1 MKQEGTN
8 QKTKSLTLFGFF
20 AMTASMVMAV
30 YEYPTFATSK
40 LHLVFYLLLGG
51 FLWFIPVA
59 LCAAEMATVDGWEK
73 GGVFTWTGKNLGK
86 KYGFAN
92 LFFEF
97 FEITVGFVTMIYF
110 ILGALSY
117 VFNWPA
123 LNSNPVIKFIGVLV
137 IFWVL
142 ALSQFG
148 GTKYTAKIA
157 KIGFV
162 IGILL
167 PAAILIIL
175 SLIYIIQGNP
185 IYISSKDTF
194 VPNFSNVNT
203 LVVFVSFILSYMGV
217 EASATHANEME
228 NPKRDYPL
236 AMLLLVIVAI
246 VVSTLG
252 GLAIAAVI
260 PQDQIN
266 LSAGVVQTFA
276 VLLGHFTTHNTILVK
291 IIAIL
296 LAFGVI
302 AEVSSWVVG
311 PTRGMIIAAE
321 EGAIPKLW
329 AKTNEHDVPVYLVI
343 AQGILVTIWDAVLTF
358 GAGGSNL
365 SFLAAMSLTVVIYL
379 TGYILFFVGYIKAIL
394 GKGLNGSYQMPGGK
408 GVKLVV
414 AIVGLATSIFAFF
427 ISFVPPTSIASSMV
441 QSHEYMWMLIISYL
455 VALVLPF
462 AIYAF
467 CQKYMHAHEGN
478 VHHAVATHKH

>member
-1 MKQEGTN
+1 MKQEGTT
-8 QKTKSLTLFGFF
+8 KKSLTLFGFF

-117 VFNWPA
+117 VFDWPA
-123 LNSNPVIKFIGVLV
+123 LNSNPMIKFIGVLV
-137 IFWVL
+137 IFWIL

-157 KIGFV
+157 KIGFIV
-162 IGILL
+162 GILL

-175 SLIYIIQGNP
+175 ALVYIIQGNP

-194 VPNFSNVNT
+194 VPDFTKVNT

-217 EASATHANEME
+217 EASATHANEMD
-228 NPKRDYPL
+228 NPKKEYPL

-276 VLLGHFTTHNTILVK
+276 VLLGHFTANNTILVK
-291 IIAIL
+291 IIALL

-321 EGAIPKLW
+321 EGAIPKSW

-343 AQGILVTIWDAVLTF
+343 AQGIIVSIWDSVLTF

-379 TGYILFFVGYIKAIL
+379 SGYILFFVGYIKAIL
-394 GKGLNGSYQMPGGK
+394 GEGLNGAYQMPGGK
-408 GVKLVV
+408 PVKIIV
-414 AIVGLATSIFAFF
+414 AIIGLATSIFAFF
-427 ISFVPPTSIASSMV
+427 ISFVPPTSIAGNAV
-441 QSHEYMWMLIISYL
+441 QSHEYMWMLIISYVISL
-455 VALVLPF
+455 ILPF
-462 AIYAF
+462 AIYDL
-467 CQKYMHAHEGN
+467 CQKYMHSHEGN
-478 VHHAVATHKH
+478 IHHIVAGHKH

>member
-1 MKQEGTN
+1 MKQEGTT
-8 QKTKSLTLFGFF
+8 KKSLTLFGFF

-40 LHLVFYLLLGG
+40 LHLVFYLVLGG

-117 VFNWPA
+117 VFDWPA
-123 LNSNPVIKFIGVLV
+123 LNSNPMVKFIGVLV
-137 IFWVL
+137 IFWIL

-157 KIGFV
+157 KIGFIV
-162 IGILL
+162 GILL

-175 SLIYIIQGNP
+175 ALVYIIQGNP

-194 VPNFSNVNT
+194 VPDFTKVNT

-217 EASATHANEME
+217 EASATHANEMD
-228 NPKRDYPL
+228 NPKKEYPL

-276 VLLGHFTTHNTILVK
+276 VLLGHFTANNTILVK
-291 IIAIL
+291 IIALL

-321 EGAIPKLW
+321 EGAIPKSW

-343 AQGILVTIWDAVLTF
+343 AQGIIVSIWDAVLTF

-379 TGYILFFVGYIKAIL
+379 SGYILFFVGYIKAIL
-394 GKGLNGSYQMPGGK
+394 GEGLNGAYQMPGGK
-408 GVKLVV
+408 PVKIIV
-414 AIVGLATSIFAFF
+414 AIIGLATSIFAFF
-427 ISFVPPTSIASSMV
+427 ISFVPPTSIAGNAV
-441 QSHEYMWMLIISYL
+441 QSHEYMWMLIISYVISL
-455 VALVLPF
+455 ILPF
-462 AIYAF
+462 AIYDL
-467 CQKYMHAHEGN
+467 CQKYMHSHEGN
-478 VHHAVATHKH
+478 IHHIVAGHKH

>member
-1 MKQEGTN
+1 MKQEGTT
-8 QKTKSLTLFGFF
+8 KKSLTLFGFF

-117 VFNWPA
+117 VFDWPA
-123 LNSNPVIKFIGVLV
+123 LNSNPMIKFIGVLV
-137 IFWVL
+137 IFWIL

-157 KIGFV
+157 KIGFIV
-162 IGILL
+162 GILL

-175 SLIYIIQGNP
+175 ALVYVIQGNP

-194 VPNFSNVNT
+194 VPDFTKVNT

-217 EASATHANEME
+217 EASATHANEMD
-228 NPKRDYPL
+228 NPKKEYPL

-260 PQDQIN
+260 PQNQIN

-276 VLLGHFTTHNTILVK
+276 FLLGHFTANNTILVK
-291 IIAIL
+291 IIALL

-321 EGAIPKLW
+321 EGAIPKSW

-343 AQGILVTIWDAVLTF
+343 VQGIIVSIWDAVLTF

-379 TGYILFFVGYIKAIL
+379 SGYILFFVGYIKAIL
-394 GKGLNGSYQMPGGK
+394 GEGLNGAYQMPGGK
-408 GVKLVV
+408 PVKIIV
-414 AIVGLATSIFAFF
+414 AIIGLATSIFAFF
-427 ISFVPPTSIASSMV
+427 ISFVPPTSIAGNAV
-441 QSHEYMWMLIISYL
+441 QSHEYMWMLIISYVISL
-455 VALVLPF
+455 ILPF
-462 AIYAF
+462 AIYDL
-467 CQKYMHAHEGN
+467 CQKYMHSHEGN
-478 VHHAVATHKH
+478 IHHIVAGHKH

>member
-1 MKQEGTN
+1 MKQEGTT
-8 QKTKSLTLFGFF
+8 KKSLTLFGFF

-123 LNSNPVIKFIGVLV
+123 LNSNPMIKFIGVLV
-137 IFWVL
+137 IFWIL

-157 KIGFV
+157 KIGFIV
-162 IGILL
+162 GILL

-175 SLIYIIQGNP
+175 ALVYIVQGNP

-194 VPNFSNVNT
+194 VPDFTKVNT

-217 EASATHANEME
+217 EASATHANEMD
-228 NPKRDYPL
+228 NPKKEYPL

-260 PQDQIN
+260 PQNQIN

-276 VLLGHFTTHNTILVK
+276 VLLGHFTANNTILVK
-291 IIAIL
+291 IIALL

-321 EGAIPKLW
+321 EGAIPKSW

-343 AQGILVTIWDAVLTF
+343 AQGIIVSIWDAVLTF

-379 TGYILFFVGYIKAIL
+379 SGYILFFVGYIKAIL
-394 GKGLNGSYQMPGGK
+394 GEGLNGAYQMPGGK
-408 GVKLVV
+408 PVKIIV
-414 AIVGLATSIFAFF
+414 AVVGLATSIFAFF
-427 ISFVPPTSIASSMV
+427 ISFVPPTSIAGNAV
-441 QSHEYMWMLIISYL
+441 QSHEYMWMLIISY
-455 VALVLPF
+455 VISLVLPF
-462 AIYAF
+462 AIYDL
-467 CQKYMHAHEGN
+467 CQKYMHSHEGN
-478 VHHAVATHKH
+478 VHHVVAGHKH

>member
-1 MKQEGTN
+1 MKQEGTT
-8 QKTKSLTLFGFF
+8 KKSLTLFGFF

-117 VFNWPA
+117 VFDWPA
-123 LNSNPVIKFIGVLV
+123 LNSNPMIKFIGVLV
-137 IFWVL
+137 IFWIL

-157 KIGFV
+157 KIGFIV
-162 IGILL
+162 GILL

-175 SLIYIIQGNP
+175 ALVYIIQGNP

-194 VPNFSNVNT
+194 VPDFTKVNA

-217 EASATHANEME
+217 EASATHANEMD
-228 NPKRDYPL
+228 NPKKEYPL

-276 VLLGHFTTHNTILVK
+276 VLLGHFTANNTILVK
-291 IIAIL
+291 IIALL

-321 EGAIPKLW
+321 EGAIPKSW

-343 AQGILVTIWDAVLTF
+343 AQGIIVSIWDAVLTF

-379 TGYILFFVGYIKAIL
+379 SGYILFFVGYIKAIL
-394 GKGLNGSYQMPGGK
+394 GEGLNGAYQMPGGK
-408 GVKLVV
+408 PVKIIV
-414 AIVGLATSIFAFF
+414 AIIGLATSIFAFF
-427 ISFVPPTSIASSMV
+427 ISFVPPTSIAGNAV
-441 QSHEYMWMLIISYL
+441 QSHEYMWMLIISYVISL
-455 VALVLPF
+455 ILPF
-462 AIYAF
+462 AIYDL
-467 CQKYMHAHEGN
+467 CQKYMHSHEGN
-478 VHHAVATHKH
+478 IHHIVAGHKH

>member
-1 MKQEGTN
+1 MKQEGTT
-8 QKTKSLTLFGFF
+8 KKSLTLFGFF

-117 VFNWPA
+117 VFDWPA
-123 LNSNPVIKFIGVLV
+123 LNSNPMIKFIGVLV
-137 IFWVL
+137 IFWIL

-157 KIGFV
+157 KIGFIV
-162 IGILL
+162 GILL

-175 SLIYIIQGNP
+175 ALVYIIQGNP

-194 VPNFSNVNT
+194 VPDFTKVNT

-217 EASATHANEME
+217 EASATHANEMD
-228 NPKRDYPL
+228 NPKKEYPL

-276 VLLGHFTTHNTILVK
+276 VLLGHFTANNTILVK
-291 IIAIL
+291 IIALL

-311 PTRGMIIAAE
+311 PTRGMIIVAE
-321 EGAIPKLW
+321 EGAIPKSW

-343 AQGILVTIWDAVLTF
+343 AQGIIVSIWDAVLTF

-379 TGYILFFVGYIKAIL
+379 SGYILFFVGYIKAIL
-394 GKGLNGSYQMPGGK
+394 GEGLNGAYQMPGGK
-408 GVKLVV
+408 PVKIIV
-414 AIVGLATSIFAFF
+414 AIIGLATSIFAFF
-427 ISFVPPTSIASSMV
+427 ISFVPPTSIAGNAV
-441 QSHEYMWMLIISYL
+441 QSHEYMWMLIISYVISL
-455 VALVLPF
+455 ILPF
-462 AIYAF
+462 AIYDL
-467 CQKYMHAHEGN
+467 CQKYMHSHEGN
-478 VHHAVATHKH
+478 IHHIVAGHKH

>member
-1 MKQEGTN
+1 MKQEGTT
-8 QKTKSLTLFGFF
+8 KKSLTLFGFF

-117 VFNWPA
+117 VFDWPA
-123 LNSNPVIKFIGVLV
+123 LNSNPMIKFIGVLV
-137 IFWVL
+137 IFWIL

-157 KIGFV
+157 KIGFIV
-162 IGILL
+162 GILL

-175 SLIYIIQGNP
+175 ALVYIIQGNP

-194 VPNFSNVNT
+194 VPDFTKVNT

-217 EASATHANEME
+217 EASATHANEMD
-228 NPKRDYPL
+228 NPKKEYPL

-266 LSAGVVQTFA
+266 LSAGVVQTFV
-276 VLLGHFTTHNTILVK
+276 VLLGHFTANNTILVK
-291 IIAIL
+291 IIALL

-321 EGAIPKLW
+321 EGAIPKSW

-343 AQGILVTIWDAVLTF
+343 AQGIIVSIWDAVLTF

-379 TGYILFFVGYIKAIL
+379 SGYILFFVGYIKAIL
-394 GKGLNGSYQMPGGK
+394 GEGLNGAYQMPGGK
-408 GVKLVV
+408 PVKIIV
-414 AIVGLATSIFAFF
+414 AIIGLATSIFAFF
-427 ISFVPPTSIASSMV
+427 ISFVPPTSIAGNAV
-441 QSHEYMWMLIISYL
+441 QSHEYMWMLIISYVISL
-455 VALVLPF
+455 ILPF
-462 AIYAF
+462 AIYDL
-467 CQKYMHAHEGN
+467 CQKYMHSHEGN
-478 VHHAVATHKH
+478 IHHIVAGHKH

>member
-1 MKQEGTN
+1 MKQEGTT
-8 QKTKSLTLFGFF
+8 KKSLTLFGFF

-117 VFNWPA
+117 VFDWPA
-123 LNSNPVIKFIGVLV
+123 LNSNPMIKFIGVLV
-137 IFWVL
+137 IFWIL

-157 KIGFV
+157 KIGFIV
-162 IGILL
+162 GILL

-175 SLIYIIQGNP
+175 ALVYIIQGNP

-194 VPNFSNVNT
+194 VPDFTKVNT

-217 EASATHANEME
+217 EASATHANEMD
-228 NPKRDYPL
+228 NPKKEYPL

-276 VLLGHFTTHNTILVK
+276 VLLGHFTANNTILVK
-291 IIAIL
+291 IIALL

-321 EGAIPKLW
+321 EGAIPKSW

-343 AQGILVTIWDAVLTF
+343 AQGIIVSIWDAVLTF

-379 TGYILFFVGYIKAIL
+379 SGYILFFVGYIKAIL
-394 GKGLNGSYQMPGGK
+394 GEGLNGAYQMPGGK
-408 GVKLVV
+408 PVKIIV
-414 AIVGLATSIFAFF
+414 AIIGLATSIFAFF
-427 ISFVPPTSIASSMV
+427 ISFVPPTSIAGNAV
-441 QSHEYMWMLIISYL
+441 QSHEYMWMLIISYVISL
-455 VALVLPF
+455 ILPF
-462 AIYAF
+462 AIYDL
-467 CQKYMHAHEGN
+467 CQKYMYSHEGN
-478 VHHAVATHKH
+478 IHHIVAGHKH

>member
-1 MKQEGTN
+1 MKQEGTT
-8 QKTKSLTLFGFF
+8 KKSLTLFGFF

-117 VFNWPA
+117 VFDWPA
-123 LNSNPVIKFIGVLV
+123 LNSNPMIKFIGVLV
-137 IFWVL
+137 IFWIL

-157 KIGFV
+157 KIGFIV
-162 IGILL
+162 GILL

-175 SLIYIIQGNP
+175 ALVYIIQGNP

-194 VPNFSNVNT
+194 VPDFTKVNT

-217 EASATHANEME
+217 EASATHANEMD
-228 NPKRDYPL
+228 NPKKEYPL

-276 VLLGHFTTHNTILVK
+276 VLLGHFTANNTILVK
-291 IIAIL
+291 IIALL

-321 EGAIPKLW
+321 EGAIPTSW

-343 AQGILVTIWDAVLTF
+343 AQGIIVSIWDAVLTF

-379 TGYILFFVGYIKAIL
+379 SGYILFFVGYIKAIL
-394 GKGLNGSYQMPGGK
+394 GEGLNGAYQMPGGK
-408 GVKLVV
+408 PVKIIV
-414 AIVGLATSIFAFF
+414 AIIGLATSIFAFF
-427 ISFVPPTSIASSMV
+427 ISFVPPTSIAGNAV
-441 QSHEYMWMLIISYL
+441 QSHEYMWMLIISYVISL
-455 VALVLPF
+455 ILPF
-462 AIYAF
+462 AIYDL
-467 CQKYMHAHEGN
+467 CQKYMHSHEGN
-478 VHHAVATHKH
+478 IHHIVAGHKH

>member
-1 MKQEGTN
+1 MKQEGTT
-8 QKTKSLTLFGFF
+8 KKSLTLFGFF

-117 VFNWPA
+117 VFDWPA
-123 LNSNPVIKFIGVLV
+123 LNSNPMIKFIGVLV
-137 IFWVL
+137 IFWIL

-157 KIGFV
+157 KIGFIV
-162 IGILL
+162 GILL

-175 SLIYIIQGNP
+175 ALVYIIQGNP

-194 VPNFSNVNT
+194 VPDFTKVNT

-217 EASATHANEME
+217 EASATHANEMD
-228 NPKRDYPL
+228 NPKKEYPL

-276 VLLGHFTTHNTILVK
+276 VLLGHFTANNTILVK
-291 IIAIL
+291 IIALL

-321 EGAIPKLW
+321 EGAIPKSW

-343 AQGILVTIWDAVLTF
+343 AQGIIVSIWDAVLTF

-379 TGYILFFVGYIKAIL
+379 SGYILFFVGYIKAIL
-394 GKGLNGSYQMPGGK
+394 GEGLNGAYQMPGGK
-408 GVKLVV
+408 PVKIIV
-414 AIVGLATSIFAFF
+414 AIIGLATSIFAFF
-427 ISFVPPTSIASSMV
+427 ISFVPPTSIAGNAV
-441 QSHEYMWMLIISYL
+441 QSHEYMWMLIISYVISL
-455 VALVLPF
+455 ILPF
-462 AIYAF
+462 AIYDL
-467 CQKYMHAHEGN
+467 CQKYMHSHEGN
-478 VHHAVATHKH
+478 IHHIVACHKH

>member
-1 MKQEGTN
+1 MKLEGTT
-8 QKTKSLTLFGFF
+8 KKSLTLFGFF

-117 VFNWPA
+117 VFDWPA
-123 LNSNPVIKFIGVLV
+123 LNSNPMIKFIGVLV
-137 IFWVL
+137 IFWIL

-157 KIGFV
+157 KIGFIV
-162 IGILL
+162 GILL

-175 SLIYIIQGNP
+175 ALVYIIQGNP

-194 VPNFSNVNT
+194 VPDFTKVNT

-217 EASATHANEME
+217 EASATHANEMD
-228 NPKRDYPL
+228 NPKKEYPL

-276 VLLGHFTTHNTILVK
+276 VLLGHFTANNTILVK
-291 IIAIL
+291 IIALL

-321 EGAIPKLW
+321 EGAIPKSW

-343 AQGILVTIWDAVLTF
+343 AQGIIVSIWDAVLTF

-379 TGYILFFVGYIKAIL
+379 SGYILFFVGYIKAIL
-394 GKGLNGSYQMPGGK
+394 GEGLNGAYQMPGGK
-408 GVKLVV
+408 PVKIIV
-414 AIVGLATSIFAFF
+414 AIIGLATSIFAFF
-427 ISFVPPTSIASSMV
+427 ISFVPPTSIAGNAV
-441 QSHEYMWMLIISYL
+441 QSHEYMWMLIISYVISL
-455 VALVLPF
+455 ILPF
-462 AIYAF
+462 AIYDL
-467 CQKYMHAHEGN
+467 CQKYMHSHEGN
-478 VHHAVATHKH
+478 IHHIVAGHKH